1 MPKSSYLWARHN
13 NRYFCWLP
21 MTKKVFFFFFS
32 EMCVL
37 ISKCLRMLLISGLW
51 SLTFIFFHPEKKNR
65 FRNWKA
71 PQAQPHGDICSE
83 RHLHP
88 SVCRQTCTPCGP
100 WIVTLRWDKRLLI
113 YIRFLKYSI
122 KRIISQEAGIEMAS
136 EGIWCAAAVSEDFE
150 MNCMDMSE

>member
-21 MTKKVFFFFFS
+21 MTKKVFFFFFRDVCFNF
-32 EMCVL
+32 EMPPDASDFWAL
-37 ISKCLRMLLISGLW
+37 ISHIY
-51 SLTFIFFHPEKKNR
+51 IFPSRKKNR